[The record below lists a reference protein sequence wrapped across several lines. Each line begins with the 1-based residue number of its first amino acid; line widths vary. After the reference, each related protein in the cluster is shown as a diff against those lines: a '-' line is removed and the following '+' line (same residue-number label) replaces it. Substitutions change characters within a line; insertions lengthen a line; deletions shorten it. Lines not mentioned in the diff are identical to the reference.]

1 VYRQLYACF
10 LFKKMIAYK
19 KVPTARPDTK
29 TWYDLLGR
37 TRQTAT
43 EGWANKTINSVVTYD
58 ALGRAKTKTL
68 PFYTGDAAIL
78 TTVAYNIYGGVQSET
93 NNIGTTNYAYDYNP
107 SNLLTISAATTLKTT
122 VTNPMG
128 QAKIGV
134 TDGSGKVKNT
144 TDNKGIVTE
153 MKYDSWGNPIS
164 TTVAGVEVVTMT
176 YDDYGR
182 QTTLADKNAGTT
194 TYLYNSFGE
203 LVKQVTPKGTHT
215 MEYDVLGRIK
225 TRNGTEGITSYTY
238 VSSGNGV
245 NQVKTVTG
253 FSGETKAFTYD
264 TFGRT
269 LTETDVI
276 DGISFINT
284 YAYDQYSNLLTVKY
298 PSDLLIT
305 REYDANGYLSTIK
318 NGSTTIFENTSKN
331 ALGQYTAYTL
341 GGNQAVEKTYNQYGV
356 PTNFKANSGVIQ
368 NLSFDFELKTG
379 NLTRRTDHRKGKF
392 EHFTYDDINRL
403 TSAQVGDVGSP
414 PSGALQSYT
423 FADNGNIT
431 SKTGIGAYKYDPNKI
446 HAVVEVENT
455 TAVIPTISQFITYSA
470 FQQPTTITEG
480 TNVLTYTYS
489 SDYQRIKGVLSGNSG
504 VVLNKRYYFG
514 DFERDITSGVTR
526 DIHYVGADGL
536 NCIIEKVGTNV
547 SYYYVYKDYL
557 GSILTVTNS
566 TGTIVQEQN
575 FDAWG
580 KNRNANDW
588 TYTNIPNASLTW
600 MTRGYT
606 GHEHLVQFGLIN
618 MNGRLYDPILGRM
631 LSPDNYTQGGSQGYN
646 RYTYAMNNPL
656 KYTDP
661 DGQNPI
667 LIGAIIGGAVNV
679 YTHWGQI
686 KNGWDFAKAF
696 GVGAVAGAATVW
708 AGAGAIASMGLG
720 TTGAISGFVGG
731 GIGAIV
737 GSPIQIAGNFVF
749 FNDGFTGGDYLK
761 GIAMGAIGGAVVGGI
776 VAGIRGENFWWGNTV
791 RTSPVTAIRDFLQKG
806 KELYGKGSNSRMTID
821 EWIEWNTREGDNLV
835 VHARQLTYEEATL
848 IRGGSN
854 EIDKKLLKQLTLDI
868 DLPSRIAKSGMG
880 NQEAGKFFG
889 WGNGVPTK
897 SVDDFTVFML
907 EQNGWTEDVLKSVSE
922 GYRQI
927 GNLNPTNPSAL
938 PRATQLEAILS
949 KLFK

>member
-1 VYRQLYACF
+1 V
-10 LFKKMIAYK
+10 IAYK

-68 PFYTGDAAIL
+68 PFYTGDAAVL

-128 QAKIGV
+128 QATSGV

-215 MEYDVLGRIK
+215 MEYDALGRIK

-276 DGISFINT
+276 DGISFVNT
-284 YAYDQYSNLLTVKY
+284 YTYDQYSNLLTVKY

-403 TSAQVGDVGSP
+403 TSAQIGNIGAAL
-414 PSGALQSYT
+414 SGELQNYT
-423 FADNGNIT
+423 FADNGNIM
-431 SKTGIGAYKYDPNKI
+431 SKTGIGAYKYDPVKL

-455 TAVIPTISQFITYSA
+455 TLAIPTISQFITYSA
-470 FQQPTTITEG
+470 FQQPMTITEG

-489 SDYQRIKGVLSGNSG
+489 ADYQRIKGVISSSTGAA
-504 VVLNKRYYFG
+504 VNKRYYFG
-514 DFERDITSGVTR
+514 DFERDITGGVTR

-557 GSILTVTNS
+557 GSILTVTNA
-566 TGTIVQEQN
+566 TGSIVEEKN
-575 FDAWG
+575 YDAWG
-580 KNRNANDW
+580 KNRNTNDW
-588 TYTNIPNASLTW
+588 TYNNIAANSLSW

-606 GHEHLVQFGLIN
+606 GHEHLSQFGLIN

-631 LSPDNYTQGGSQGYN
+631 LSPDNYTHEGSQGYN
-646 RYTYAMNNPL
+646 RYSYAMNNPL
-656 KYTDP
+656 KYSDP

-667 LIGAIIGGAVNV
+667 LLGFAIGAAFDIGVQLYSNGGNFGEIDWYSVGVSGFAGAV
-679 YTHWGQI
+679 GGSIAQAI
-686 KNGWDFAKAF
+686 GSSAKIAKAF
-696 GVGAVAGAATVW
+696 ESISNLATRAFAQGALSGALSEAGSSFFRGLMEGQKGIELIKTVASGMFLGGITGGFFEYAKYKNAKSPFIVTPEPEIGPIS
-708 AGAGAIASMGLG
+708 APDGSGTSFNYHESEFPSIDGSSDLGHKYLSISAEQEHPLDKTIGLG
-720 TTGAISGFVGG
+720 IDDDLYNHRGKAI
-731 GIGAIV
+731 IWKD
-737 GSPIQIAGNFVF
+737 AGWQRAKLTKVDWGRAYMDKFYFQDSFREACENA
-749 FNDGFTGGDYLK
+749 NY
-761 GIAMGAIGGAVVGGI
+761 
-776 VAGIRGENFWWGNTV
+776 IRFDV
-791 RTSPVTAIRDFLQKG
+791 TSFDPF
-806 KELYGKGSNSRMTID
+806 Y
-821 EWIEWNTREGDNLV
+821 
-835 VHARQLTYEEATL
+835 
-848 IRGGSN
+848 
-854 EIDKKLLKQLTLDI
+854 
-868 DLPSRIAKSGMG
+868 PKSGMTSFEFNHILK
-880 NQEAGKFFG
+880 NQH
-889 WGNGVPTK
+889 
-897 SVDDFTVFML
+897 L
-907 EQNGWTEDVLKSVSE
+907 
-922 GYRQI
+922 
-927 GNLNPTNPSAL
+927 
-938 PRATQLEAILS
+938 LS
-949 KLFK
+949 KTIFLQDNMPVRWTGTLFKPLH